1 MPVHDK
7 LIYRPEVPTGMT
19 IRTVIYT

>member
-19 IRTVIYT
+19 IRAVIYA